1 MANKVV
7 IDPYYAR
14 VIFGDVSDNCIFLVF
29 YSANIIFE
37 AAIRTI
43 KIMGWIN
50 SSNFIKKMTA
60 NAVVSVLPSV
70 FTVVRPIMRR

>member
-29 YSANIIFE
+29 YSANINFQTV
-37 AAIRTI
+37 IRPLE
-43 KIMGWIN
+43 IMGWIN
-50 SSNFIKKMTA
+50 SSIFINKVTA
-60 NAVVSVLPSV
+60 NAVICVYPSV